1 MYPIVKAGEHQKFEL
16 VKLYACQEHFCTQQ
30 CVVLATCC
38 VRVRACFAFTLQEL
52 ERLPAAAAATPG
64 SGMHESLLKERRS
77 DLTSRIN
84 RLQHCLQLLQQQQQ
98 QDRKQTNPM

>member
-1 MYPIVKAGEHQKFEL
+1 MLFWQRAV
-16 VKLYACQEHFCTQQ
+16 YA
-30 CVVLATCC
+30 
-38 VRVRACFAFTLQEL
+38 LQEL
-52 ERLPAAAAATPG
+52 ERLPAAAAPG

-98 QDRKQTNPM
+98 QEEDRKQTNPM